1 MEKESSRIAV
11 ITGAS
16 SGIGEAS
23 ARALQKAGFHTI
35 IGARRT
41 DKIDAIAHSIG
52 GRAFPLDVTDPGS
65 VQRFAAHIKE
75 PIHVLVNNAG
85 GAVGLDAIDDL
96 DEKKWLTM
104 YETNVLGLVRMTKA
118 LLPHLRRAVGGAHV
132 VNIGSVAALE
142 TYAGGAGYT
151 ACKHAVKAI
160 TDTMR
165 LEWLGE
171 PLRVTEVDPGLVET
185 EFSWVRFAGDAR
197 RAKAVY
203 RGMRPLTADD
213 VAEAIRWAVSLPAHV
228 NIDQIVI
235 KPTDQ
240 ARADKVF
247 RRE

>member
-1 MEKESSRIAV
+1 MGKESSRIAV

-16 SGIGEAS
+16 SGIGEAT
-23 ARALQKAGFHTI
+23 ARALQAAGFQTI

-41 DKIDAIAHSIG
+41 DKIDAIAQSIG
-52 GRAFPLDVTDPGS
+52 GRAFTLDVTDPGS
-65 VQRFAAHIKE
+65 IQRFAAQITE

-85 GAVGLDAIDDL
+85 GAVGLEPIGDL

-104 YETNVLGLVRMTKA
+104 YETNVLGLVRVTKA
-118 LLPHLRRAVGGAHV
+118 LLPHLRRAAGGAHV

-142 TYAGGAGYT
+142 TYVGGAGYT

-185 EFSWVRFAGDAR
+185 EFSLVRFAGDAP

-203 RGMRPLTADD
+203 RGMRPLTAED
-213 VAEAIRWAVSLPAHV
+213 VAEAIRWAVSLPTHV

-240 ARADKVF
+240 ARADQIF